1 MLIEF
6 KSVTAAAHSPARQP
20 VLGQTAG
27 RARATLT
34 ARNRRTPGERLL
46 EALAALAQG
55 KATVLTHSESSWASI
70 TFAGTRHRV
79 VLEFTGADALDAGEC
94 FIAFLPEHEFA
105 IPGQLVAD
113 AAVVEV
119 DHVAAP
125 PVLRVTCELLL
136 LEEG

>member
-6 KSVTAAAHSPARQP
+6 KSATATAHSQARQP
-20 VLGQTAG
+20 VLGQPAG
-27 RARATLT
+27 RARGTLT
-34 ARNRRTPGERLL
+34 ARKRRTPGERLL

-55 KATVLTHSESSWASI
+55 KARVVSQTESSWASI

-79 VLEFTGADALDAGEC
+79 MLEFTGGNAVEAGEC